1 VHVKNFCEEQ
11 LKFKSVWTNVV
22 VFVLST
28 LIQFHYM
35 SKEWPG
41 YSLKFH
47 FLCSTEEIKA
57 KQVCGNRIQF
67 HFWVNNCYRFTGQKR
82 ICS

>member
-1 VHVKNFCEEQ
+1 MCMSRTFVKNNLNLSLYGQMLWCLFCQ
-11 LKFKSVWTNVV
+11 WTNVV

-47 FLCSTEEIKA
+47 FLCPTEEIKA
-57 KQVCGNRIQF
+57 KQVCGN
-67 HFWVNNCYRFTGQKR
+67 N
-82 ICS
+82 